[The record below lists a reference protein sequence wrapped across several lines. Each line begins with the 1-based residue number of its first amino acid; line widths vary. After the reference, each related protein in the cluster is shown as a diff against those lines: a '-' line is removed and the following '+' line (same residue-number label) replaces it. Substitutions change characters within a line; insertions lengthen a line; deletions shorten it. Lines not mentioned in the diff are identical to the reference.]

1 MIGFIGLGQL
11 GSRLAAL
18 LVDSGHDVMVYDLSD
33 SAIQT
38 MTDRGA
44 TGANSCIEVGRQ
56 CHTVL
61 TCLPSP
67 QTSEAVMLG
76 ENGLLSALSPGSVSY
91 THLTLPT
98 TRRV

>member
-11 GSRLAAL
+11 GSRLATL
-18 LVDSGHDVMVYDLSD
+18 LVDSGRDVMVYDLSD

-44 TGANSCIEVGRQ
+44 AGAKSCIEVGKQ
-56 CHTVL
+56 CDTVL

-67 QTSEAVMLG
+67 QASEAVMLG
-76 ENGLLSALSPGSVSY
+76 DNGLLGSIS
-91 THLTLPT
+91 TG
-98 TRRV
+98 